1 VNFRGTVRLEDIDP
15 PQGYTLTGQGQ
26 GGAAG
31 FGQMTAWVTLES
43 VSEQETLLRYRAQA
57 VVGGKLASVGSRLV
71 HAPQPQ
77 L

>member
-1 VNFRGTVRLEDIDP
+1 
-15 PQGYTLTGQGQ
+15 
-26 GGAAG
+26 
-31 FGQMTAWVTLES
+31 MTAWVTLES